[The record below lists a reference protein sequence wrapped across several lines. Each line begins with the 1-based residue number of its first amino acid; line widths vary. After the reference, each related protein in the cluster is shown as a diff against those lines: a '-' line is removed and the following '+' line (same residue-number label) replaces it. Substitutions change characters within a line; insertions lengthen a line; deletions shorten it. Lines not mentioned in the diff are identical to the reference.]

1 VGSVQQDRRKGTVGR
16 MTNSLDRIRILIV
29 DDHPLL
35 REGIVSLV
43 EKQADMLI
51 VAEASNGKEAVQL
64 FRQHIPDI
72 TLMDLRLPGM
82 DGIDAMTSI
91 VAQFPDAKVI
101 VLTTFSGD
109 TQILRALKAGA
120 RGYLLKEL
128 MRKELLDAIRTVQA
142 GRKRIPPE
150 IAAQIAEHASDTTL
164 TRREIEVLQLV
175 ACGNP
180 NKLVADKLSV
190 TEDTIK
196 MHVKSI
202 LSKLGASDRT
212 HAVTIAVK
220 RGIMEL

>member
-1 VGSVQQDRRKGTVGR
+1 
-16 MTNSLDRIRILIV
+16 MTNSPDRIRILIV

-35 REGIVSLV
+35 REGVVSLV
-43 EKQADMLI
+43 EKQADMLM
-51 VAEASNGKEAVQL
+51 VAEASNGKEALQL
-64 FRQHIPDI
+64 FQQHIPDI

-82 DGIDAMTSI
+82 DGIDAMTAI
-91 VAQFPDAKVI
+91 LAEFPEAKII

-109 TQILRALKAGA
+109 AQILRALKSGA
-120 RGYLLKEL
+120 RGYLLKDL
-128 MRKELLDAIRTVQA
+128 LRTELLDAIRTVHA

-175 ACGNP
+175 AAGNP
-180 NKLVADKLSV
+180 NKLVADQLSV
-190 TEDTIK
+190 TEDTVK

-202 LSKLGASDRT
+202 LSKLGANDRT

>member
-1 VGSVQQDRRKGTVGR
+1 
-16 MTNSLDRIRILIV
+16 MTNSPDQIRILVV

-35 REGIVSLV
+35 REGVASLV

-51 VAEASNGKEAVQL
+51 VAEASNGKEALQL
-64 FRQHIPDI
+64 FQQHIPDI

-82 DGIDAMTSI
+82 DGIDAMKAI
-91 VAQFPDAKVI
+91 LGEFPDAKII

-109 TQILRALKAGA
+109 AQIFRALKVGA
-120 RGYLLKEL
+120 RAYLLKDL
-128 MRKELLDAIRTVQA
+128 LRKELLDAIRTVQA

-150 IAAQIAEHASDTTL
+150 IAVNIAEHASDTTL
-164 TRREIEVLQLV
+164 TRREIEVLQLI
-175 ACGNP
+175 ATGNP
-180 NKLVADKLSV
+180 NKIVADKLSV

-202 LSKLGASDRT
+202 LSKLGANDRT
-212 HAVTIAVK
+212 HAVTIALK

>member
-1 VGSVQQDRRKGTVGR
+1 
-16 MTNSLDRIRILIV
+16 MTDSSERIRILIV

-35 REGIVSLV
+35 REGVVSLV

-51 VAEASNGKEAVQL
+51 VAEASNGKEAFQL
-64 FRQHIPDI
+64 FQQHIPDI

-91 VAQFPDAKVI
+91 LAEFPDAKII

-109 TQILRALKAGA
+109 AQILRALKAGA
-120 RGYLLKEL
+120 RGYLLKDL
-128 MRKELLDAIRTVQA
+128 LRKELLEAIRTVQA
-142 GRKRIPPE
+142 GRKRVPAE
-150 IAAQIAEHASDTTL
+150 IAAQLAEHASDSTL
-164 TRREIEVLQLV
+164 TRREIEVLQLI
-175 ACGNP
+175 ASGNP

-202 LSKLGASDRT
+202 LSKLGANDRT

-220 RGIMEL
+220 RGILNL

>member
-1 VGSVQQDRRKGTVGR
+1 

-51 VAEASNGKEAVQL
+51 VAEASNGQEAIQL
-64 FRQHIPDI
+64 FQQHIPDI

-91 VAQFPDAKVI
+91 IAQFPEAKII

-128 MRKELLDAIRTVQA
+128 LRKELLEAIRAVQI

-150 IAAQIAEHASDTTL
+150 IAAEIAEHASDTTL

-202 LSKLGASDRT
+202 LSKLGANDRT

>member
-1 VGSVQQDRRKGTVGR
+1 
-16 MTNSLDRIRILIV
+16 M

-35 REGIVSLV
+35 REGVVSLV

-51 VAEASNGKEAVQL
+51 VAEASNGKEALQL
-64 FRQHIPDI
+64 FQQHIPDV

-82 DGIDAMTSI
+82 DGIEAMSAI
-91 VAQFPDAKVI
+91 LAQFPDAKII

-109 TQILRALKAGA
+109 AQISRALKAGA
-120 RGYLLKEL
+120 RGYLLKDML
-128 MRKELLDAIRTVQA
+128 RRELLDAIRTVQG
-142 GRKRIPPE
+142 GRKRIPQE
-150 IAAQIAEHASDTTL
+150 IAVQVAEHASDTTL
-164 TRREIEVLQLV
+164 TRRETEVLQLI
-175 ACGNP
+175 ASGNP
-180 NKLVADKLSV
+180 NKLVADELSV

-202 LSKLGASDRT
+202 LSKLCANDRT

>member
-1 VGSVQQDRRKGTVGR
+1 
-16 MTNSLDRIRILIV
+16 MTNSLEQIRILIV
-29 DDHPLL
+29 DDHPLM
-35 REGIVSLV
+35 REGITSLV
-43 EKQADMLI
+43 EKQTDMLI
-51 VAEASNGKEAVQL
+51 VAEACDGKEALQL
-64 FRQHIPDI
+64 FRLHIPDI
-72 TLMDLRLPGM
+72 TLMDLRLPGI
-82 DGIDAMTSI
+82 DGIDAMTAI
-91 VAQFPDAKVI
+91 IAEFPDAKII

-109 TQILRALKAGA
+109 AQILRALKAGA

-128 MRKELLDAIRTVQA
+128 LRKELLEAIRTVQA

-150 IAAQIAEHASDTTL
+150 IAVQIAEHASDSVL
-164 TRREIEVLQLV
+164 TRRETEVLQLV

-196 MHVKSI
+196 MHVKNI
-202 LSKLGASDRT
+202 LSKLGANDRT